1 MLKRTTNGVVP
12 YLDQELVDELKA
24 QLAEVWRPW
33 SAIGRAGRAAAAGL
47 KQRRCDGECTTCA
60 SEPPGPRLCWR

>member
-33 SAIGRAGRAAAAGL
+33 SAIG
-47 KQRRCDGECTTCA
+47 
-60 SEPPGPRLCWR
+60 